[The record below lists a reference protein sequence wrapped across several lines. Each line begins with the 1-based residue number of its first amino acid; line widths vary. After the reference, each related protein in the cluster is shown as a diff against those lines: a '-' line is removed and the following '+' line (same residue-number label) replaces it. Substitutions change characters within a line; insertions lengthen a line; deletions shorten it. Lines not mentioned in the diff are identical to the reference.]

1 VHPPKIVMDIK
12 SFAALICCSLGA
24 GLLSPHLAVSLFEH
38 LQELPGYGFG
48 QPALGVPA

>member
-1 VHPPKIVMDIK
+1 MHPPKIVMDIK

-24 GLLSPHLAVSLFEH
+24 GLLSPHHAVSLFEH
-38 LQELPGYGFG
+38 LQELLGYGFG

>member
-1 VHPPKIVMDIK
+1 MHPPKIVMDIK

-24 GLLSPHLAVSLFEH
+24 GLLSPHLTVSLFEH
-38 LQELPGYGFG
+38 LQELLGYGFG